1 MAVLKLN
8 NVTTLTES
16 SGALTLANAALGT
29 PTSGV
34 MTNMTG
40 TPSAITLT
48 NATFPAGHVIKYEK
62 VYLASSISS
71 VTNTTATTYWSPTF
85 TPSGGS
91 GDNTKI
97 YAWLNLHFRSGSSIS
112 DGRLIHTYTVT
123 GTDIADLAAY
133 SPESGYS
140 FGAYD
145 TSSGHTQNYIST
157 ISLDPVT
164 LDGTGHATITYNFI
178 MQNEN
183 SSSSS
188 SWAIKGTSGRETNIT
203 FMEVQV

>member
-1 MAVLKLN
+1 MATLKLN
-8 NVTTLTES
+8 DVTTMTES
-16 SGALTLANAALGT
+16 GGT
-29 PTSGV
+29 VTYSTGVISSGV
-34 MTNMTG
+34 
-40 TPSAITLT
+40 
-48 NATFPAGHVIKYEK
+48 TFPAGHVVKYEK
-62 VYLASSISS
+62 VYLASTYSA
-71 VTNTTATTYWSPTF
+71 VTSTTATTYWSPTF

-97 YAWLNLHFRSGSSIS
+97 YAWLNLHFRNSSTIS

-123 GTDIADLAAY
+123 GSNITDLAAY

-145 TSSGHTQNYIST
+145 SSSGHTQNYINT

-183 SSSSS
+183 ANAGSN
-188 SWAIKGTSGRETNIT
+188 WVIKGTSGRETNIT
-203 FMEVQV
+203 FMEVQA

>member
-1 MAVLKLN
+1 MPTLKLGS
-8 NVTTLTES
+8 TTALTES
-16 SGALTLANAALGT
+16 SGALTINVANPTVTLG
-29 PTSGV
+29 S
-34 MTNMTG
+34 
-40 TPSAITLT
+40 
-48 NATFPAGHVIKYEK
+48 NATFTDMSNCTFPTGHVVKYEK
-62 VYLASSISS
+62 VYLASTYSA
-71 VTNTTATTYWSPTF
+71 VTSTTATTYWSPTF

-97 YAWLNLHFRSGSSIS
+97 YAWLNLHFRNSSTIS

-123 GTDIADLAAY
+123 GSNITDLAAY

-145 TSSGHTQNYIST
+145 SSSGHTQNYINT

-183 SSSSS
+183 ANAGTN
-188 SWAIKGTSGRETNIT
+188 WVIKGTSGRETNIT
-203 FMEVQV
+203 FMEVQA